1 MMGRSMVMASF
12 LSNLLGAG
20 GMMAKKSLSS
30 FNFLETFEGDMLI
43 AKDGSLATVLRI
55 DGMRKM
61 IGDDELNGL
70 VRKANTKLSP
80 YFSKAGHAVQVYF
93 CRDPDLSQQLLKNM
107 MVMPR
112 TVARRVGLDLDD
124 VFEERERHLQ
134 RFMVHEAFYMVL
146 WTRLGVL
153 SKQELD
159 KAVAS
164 RKPPGLIPRA
174 FDSHNM
180 FLAARQLV
188 VRHKAFTASF
198 LTDIASFGIRAE
210 ALDGH
215 DAIRAVKASI
225 YPDLTS
231 HDWKPYAP
239 GDIGTGRAGEARVP
253 WARVP
258 EMPAGDMSHLLW
270 PRLDD
275 QIFDRGAEVVNQQ
288 IVKVGRYYFAG
299 VDMTMGPQDLLPF
312 SNLISKMRDIEE
324 FPWRVSFLIE
334 GNGLRFGAKGF
345 LAAICGFTN
354 SENKLL
360 RDAIKALTEHQQ
372 SGRVVARIRI
382 SFATWAPGNDLALIE
397 DRANRLQRAVESWG
411 YCEVSPSAGDP
422 LAGTFSSALALD
434 CASTAPAGGAP
445 LEDVIYMLPWDR
457 DASPFQTGSVLF
469 RTGDKR
475 PWPWQPG
482 SSQQDTFIDI
492 VYSPPGGGKS
502 VYLNTTSLAFCLSPV
517 ATSGTGGAKLPRV
530 AILDIGPSSSGLIS
544 LLKEALPPHR
554 RHEVDYRRLRMV
566 KEHAINPFDT
576 QLGCRKP
583 LSLERS
589 FLVNFITLLGTE
601 VGQSDPPSGLSGLA
615 GVAVDALYE
624 KFSDQSRS
632 GQPRLYTPEEDVAV
646 DEAIA
651 RHQIDL
657 SAQPTWWEV
666 VDKLFELGDHREA
679 SLAQRHAVPRVEDL
693 AAVVNTNQI
702 QDVYSSA
709 LSGGES
715 LIKIFQRTI
724 STSLREY
731 PILTQPTRFDL
742 GEARVIALDI
752 DEAAPK
758 GGRAADKQTALVYM
772 LGRFAIARDFYLN
785 ETDVAYFPE
794 SYKGYQEARIR
805 RIRESRKKLVLDE
818 FSRTRAATVVRDQVK
833 VDCREGRKWG
843 VEVVL
848 ASQLLEDF
856 DDDIIKLA
864 TGFWIMS
871 CREAEIESATKKFG
885 LSSAAVYA
893 LENKLNGPGPDGAP
907 FLAILTMKDGRHEH
921 LLYNTLGPM
930 EIWAFST
937 TMEDVAIRNR
947 LYARLGPKEAR
958 RRLARRF
965 PGGSAKKEVER
976 RQMELAERGETSR
989 EAAAGVI
996 QQITDEIIASG

>member
-1 MMGRSMVMASF
+1 MGVANFWST
-12 LSNLLGAG
+12 LLGAG
-20 GMMAKKSLSS
+20 GMLAKKPLSS
-30 FNFLETFEGDMLI
+30 FSALETFEGEMLI
-43 AKDGSLATVLRI
+43 GKDGSLATVLRI

-61 IGDDELNGL
+61 IGDDELQGL

-107 MVMPR
+107 MVTPR
-112 TVARRVGLDLDD
+112 TIARRVGLDLDD

-146 WTRLGVL
+146 WTRLSVL

-159 KAVAS
+159 KALAS
-164 RKPPGLIPRA
+164 RKPPGLIPGT
-174 FDSHNM
+174 FDAQGM
-180 FLAARQLV
+180 FQAARQLV
-188 VRHKAFTASF
+188 VRHKAYVASF
-198 LTDIASFGIRAE
+198 LSDLAFFGIRAE

-215 DAIRAVKASI
+215 DAIRALKASI

-239 GDIGTGRAGEARVP
+239 GDVGRGPRGEDRVP

-258 EMPAGDMSHLLW
+258 EGPQGDMSHLLW
-270 PRLDD
+270 HKLDD

-288 IVKVGRYYFAG
+288 IVKVGRYHFAG

-312 SNLISKMRDIEE
+312 SSLLAKMRDIEE
-324 FPWRVSFLIE
+324 FPWRVSFLVE

-354 SENKLL
+354 AENKLL
-360 RDAIKALTEHQQ
+360 RDAIKALTEHQH
-372 SGRVVARIRI
+372 SGKVVARIRV
-382 SFATWAPGNDLALIE
+382 SFATWAPGDDLALIE

-434 CASTAPAGGAP
+434 CSSTAPAGGAP

-457 DASPFQTGSVLF
+457 DASPFQAGSVLF

-502 VYLNTTSLAFCLSPV
+502 VFLNTTSLAFCLSPV

-530 AILDIGPSSSGLIS
+530 SILDIGPSSSGLIS
-544 LLKEALPPHR
+544 LIKEALPPHR
-554 RHEVDYRRLRMV
+554 RHEAEYRRLRMV

-583 LSLERS
+583 LTLERS

-601 VGQSDPPSGLSGLA
+601 VGQSEPPAGLSGLA

-624 KFSDQSRS
+624 RFSDLSRS
-632 GQPRLYTPEEDVAV
+632 GQPRPYTPDEDEAV

-651 RHQIDL
+651 RNQIELGDL
-657 SAQPTWWEV
+657 PTWWEV
-666 VDKLFELGDHREA
+666 VDKLFAAGAHREA
-679 SLAQRHAVPRVEDL
+679 ALAQRHAVPRVEDL
-693 AAVVNTNQI
+693 SAVVNTSQI
-702 QDVYSSA
+702 QDIYRTA

-715 LIKIFQRTI
+715 LVKVFQRTV

-758 GGRAADKQTALVYM
+758 GGKAADKQTGLVYM

-785 ETDVAYFPE
+785 ETDVAYFPDA
-794 SYKGYQEARIR
+794 YRAYQDARIR

-818 FSRTRAATVVRDQVK
+818 FSRTKAAAVIREQVK

-856 DDDIIKLA
+856 DEDIIKLA

-871 CREAEIESATKKFG
+871 CREAEIESAARKFN
-885 LSSAAVYA
+885 LSKAAIDA
-893 LENKLNGPGPDGAP
+893 LETRLNGPGPDGAP
-907 FLAILTMKDGRHEH
+907 FLAVLTMKDGKHEH

-947 LYARLGPKEAR
+947 LYARLGPQEAR

-976 RQMELAERGETSR
+976 RQMELAERGETTR

-996 QQITDEIIASG
+996 QQIADEIIGNG